1 MSAPENKIE
10 FTAEEQQELDRR
22 RDLYRGAVE
31 HWIGTI
37 REEEALARPDHSM
50 AAVEAW
56 EHAHFQEEDAR
67 TKAEQ
72 ARQDYQDEL
81 RRILYRF

>member
-1 MSAPENKIE
+1 MSGAENKIE
-10 FTAEEQQELDRR
+10 LTAQQLQELDRLR
-22 RDLYRGAVE
+22 NLYREGVDQ
-31 HWIGTI
+31 WILRI

-56 EHAHFQEEDAR
+56 EHAHFHEEDAR
-67 TKAEQ
+67 TKAKQ

-81 RRILYRF
+81 RRILYGF

>member
-1 MSAPENKIE
+1 MSTAENKIE
-10 FTAEEQQELDRR
+10 FTAEEQRELDRR
-22 RDLYRGAVE
+22 RDLYREAVE
-31 HWIGTI
+31 QWIGNI
-37 REEEALARPDHSM
+37 RAEEALARPDHSM

-67 TKAEQ
+67 TKAIQ
-72 ARQDYQDEL
+72 ARQDYQNEL

>member
-1 MSAPENKIE
+1 MSGAQNKIV
-10 FTAEEQQELDRR
+10 FTAEQQQELDRR
-22 RDLYRGAVE
+22 RDLYREAVE
-31 HWIGTI
+31 QWIQTI

-67 TKAEQ
+67 TKAKQ

-81 RRILYRF
+81 RRILFNF